1 MQVFAFSKLFLR
13 TTFPLGCSPTAR
25 PDESVSPKQT
35 IESHTLSPQ
44 IGKDCFK
51 PGQTHLL
58 HKLKQLAARFFSCFS
73 CFLGIFFI
81 LQIQLVT
88 AHFVACPSDA
98 AITPWNYVLF
108 VWLLVQRHLYL
119 QDLMQRLVWSQLC
132 LPTGATPHVR
142 PHLLAMDKGS
152 QQRFGTVSVCRSS

>member
-1 MQVFAFSKLFLR
+1 MSTVSGSFFLR
-13 TTFPLGCSPTAR
+13 NCCCQEKSSCASLCFLKIVPSYHVSLGCSPTAR
-25 PDESVSPKQT
+25 PDESMSPKQT

-119 QDLMQRLVWSQLC
+119 QDLMQRLV
-132 LPTGATPHVR
+132 
-142 PHLLAMDKGS
+142 
-152 QQRFGTVSVCRSS
+152 